1 VGLHDWLLALHVL
14 AAFALVAALVVFSVV
29 IALGRRLDTP
39 AETLRV
45 FGPVRAGNALFA
57 VGAVGTI
64 VFGIWL
70 ALDVGD
76 YSLLDPWIVGA
87 LVLWA
92 ALMETGRREGKL
104 YDAAR
109 DRARELHAAGAEG
122 ADPELAARLRSQPA
136 LLFHVASCVLAVL
149 LLADMI
155 WKPGA

>member
-1 VGLHDWLLALHVL
+1 MSLYDWLLALHVL

-29 IALGRRLDTP
+29 IAAGWTTDSPATTVRLFS
-39 AETLRV
+39 A
-45 FGPVRAGNALFA
+45 VRGGNALFA
-57 VGAVGTI
+57 VGAIGTI

-70 ALDVGD
+70 ALEVGE
-76 YSLLDPWIVGA
+76 YSLLDPWIVAA

-92 ALMETGRREGKL
+92 VLMETGRREGKL
-104 YDAAR
+104 YDRAR
-109 DRARELHAAGAEG
+109 DHARESLAAGRDAP
-122 ADPELAARLRSQPA
+122 DPALGARLRSRPA